1 MIKNIFTKQN
11 LKRVGIVILGLLALF
26 FIIILAG
33 DKYYKYSQEKAQK
46 KLVEEM
52 NRPYLEDTYGGKT
65 PEETFAMFLD
75 ALKKG
80 DIELASKYFV
90 IGNFQEENK
99 KYLKILEEK
108 NNLSQSIQQWED
120 ALISGTKFEGEK
132 NDYSITYKV
141 RIIKPT
147 KLINYKTNQE
157 SILPIGEYTNSIIF
171 MKYPSSNIWKI
182 ADL

>member
-26 FIIILAG
+26 FVVILAG
-33 DKYYKYSQEKAQK
+33 DKYYRYSQEKAQK

-80 DIELASKYFV
+80 DIELASKYFD
-90 IGNFQEENK
+90 IK
-99 KYLKILEEK
+99 KQGEWKNILQKVKDDNELSILIDE
-108 NNLSQSIQQWED
+108 LSQGLEYKGSLYKGNKQYQIKD
-120 ALISGTKFEGEK
+120 KNGKIIYSLIDFS
-132 NDYSITYKV
+132 
-141 RIIKPT
+141 
-147 KLINYKTNQE
+147 Q
-157 SILPIGEYTNSIIF
+157 
-171 MKYPSSNIWKI
+171 YPSGIWKI
-182 ADL
+182 NLL